1 MKVVKVRTSNG
12 GSISASITLSTDD
25 GGVAGHERTESA
37 DACEGDSGEV
47 HVELQGGVLWIR
59 KDNKQ

>member
-47 HVELQGGVLWIR
+47 HVE
-59 KDNKQ
+59 